1 MIKKVLKG
9 AAWAKAPRLMFAAKN
24 PRKAA
29 VLKAVDWATG
39 LVTPRR
45 KRRSTGKLA
54 LQGLGAA
61 AVALPLG
68 LWVGRKV
75 RGGSETTS
83 GYGEGNGRQ

>member
-1 MIKKVLKG
+1 MIKKVIKG
-9 AAWAKAPRLMFAAKN
+9 AAWAKAPRLMFAARN

-45 KRRSTGKLA
+45 KRSSAGRKA

-61 AVALPLG
+61 AVALPIG

-75 RGGSETTS
+75 RGGNAPTGGRQE
-83 GYGEGNGRQ
+83 ENGRP

>member
-1 MIKKVLKG
+1 
-9 AAWAKAPRLMFAAKN
+9 MFAAKN

-29 VLKAVDWATG
+29 LMKAVGWVTNR
-39 LVTPRR
+39 VTPRR
-45 KRRSTGKLA
+45 KRTSAGKMA

-75 RGGSETTS
+75 RGGSEMTG
-83 GYGEGNGRQ
+83 GYHEGNAQQ